1 MDRERLEKYGNEYTI
16 AGIVIGNAEAQHVI
30 MFPEEH
36 FVRHEPLVFNPS
48 IEELQAIFNQLD
60 TLEITGLNKVVLR
73 KSQRNIEQ
81 GVSWAVFRRDG
92 YACRYCGAND
102 VPLTVDHVIRWEML
116 GDSVIGNLLSS
127 CRKCNKTRGNME
139 YPDWLENAFYKKVS
153 ARLTQ
158 AQRDANISFYLT
170 AKNVPLRTKQ
180 RSR

>member
-1 MDRERLEKYGNEYTI
+1 MEKEKLERYGNEYTI
-16 AGIVIGNAEAQHVI
+16 AGIIVGNGTYKEI
-30 MFPEEH
+30 LMFPEEKLDCH
-36 FVRHEPLVFNPS
+36 TETLFPS
-48 IEELQAIFNQLD
+48 TEDLQAIFNQLD
-60 TLEITGLNKVVLR
+60 TLEITGLNKIVLR

-81 GVSWAVFRRDG
+81 GVSWEVFRRDG

-102 VPLTVDHVIRWEML
+102 VPLTVDHVIRWEMM
-116 GDSVIGNLLSS
+116 GDSVVANLLCA

-139 YPDWLENAFYKKVS
+139 YPDWLQSDFYKKMS